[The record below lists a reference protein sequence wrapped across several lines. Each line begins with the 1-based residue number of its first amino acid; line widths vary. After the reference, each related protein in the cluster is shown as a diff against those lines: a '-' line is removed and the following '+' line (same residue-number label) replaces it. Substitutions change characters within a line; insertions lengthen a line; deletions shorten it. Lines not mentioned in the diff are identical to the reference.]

1 MRSMFRILTV
11 SAAVVVAATV
21 LVAGA
26 ALSRP
31 FFDPRSERIDA
42 IDADPH
48 FAAMPPDAACS
59 TAKLVS
65 TGGPTPRNP
74 HTLAVRWTG
83 FSNFE
88 LAYRDKIILLDAFI
102 DRGSNYP
109 PLGFAAADV
118 KRADVIVIGHAHF
131 DHMSD
136 AASIALRTGALVV
149 GAPVTTEKLASQSV
163 PAGANPHGD
172 GKGRG
177 GAPVRRLHHRAD
189 FGASRPAG
197 PSHHRS
203 HGRRPQFDRAQAY
216 AGAGGGRKGDPRAR
230 HIRSAHHPGR
240 HHRLSHHP
248 R

>member
-11 SAAVVVAATV
+11 SATVVVSVTV

-31 FFDPRSERIDA
+31 FVDPRSERIDA

-48 FAAMPPDAACS
+48 FAAIPPDAACS

-74 HTLAVRWTG
+74 HTLVVRWTG

-118 KRADVIVIGHAHF
+118 KLADVIVIGHAHF

-163 PAGANPHGD
+163 PPAQIRTVT
-172 GKGRG
+172 GRG
-177 GAPVRRLHHRAD
+177 EEVL
-189 FGASRPAG
+189 
-197 PSHHRS
+197 
-203 HGRRPQFDRAQAY
+203 QFDGFTIEPILGRHGQPDRHVTEVMEGALNSLAPKLTPAQEAEEKTIRAR
-216 AGAGGGRKGDPRAR
+216 GSSDPRIIAT
-230 HIRSAHHPGR
+230 AADT
-240 HHRLSHHP
+240 
-248 R
+248 

>member
-1 MRSMFRILTV
+1 MMGASNWGPATMRSMFRIPTV
-11 SAAVVVAATV
+11 SAAVFVSAAVRVSATV
-21 LVAGA
+21 VVSATFLAAGA

-48 FAAMPPDAACS
+48 FAAMPADAACS
-59 TAKLVS
+59 AAKLVS

-74 HTLAVRWTG
+74 HTLVVRWTG

-118 KRADVIVIGHAHF
+118 KHADVIVIGHAHF

-163 PAGANPHGD
+163 PA
-172 GKGRG
+172 
-177 GAPVRRLHHRAD
+177 
-189 FGASRPAG
+189 
-197 PSHHRS
+197 
-203 HGRRPQFDRAQAY
+203 AQ
-216 AGAGGGRKGDPRAR
+216 
-230 HIRSAHHPGR
+230 I
-240 HHRLSHHP
+240 
-248 R
+248 